1 MMRLLKTEY
10 LKINRYW
17 IFWGMVFI
25 TFAAIATAF
34 WGIDSILNDFR
45 NNAVK
50 NSPIPIPEVSIYQF
64 PGIWHNLTYIA
75 GSRLFLL
82 FPALIMVL
90 LITNEITFRTLRQNV
105 IDGYSR
111 NETFVAKFLVAIGI
125 SVMVTA
131 FVFVNGLI
139 LGFLHSPASEW
150 KYLLSKTSFVLA
162 FFLEVVAFTSFA
174 LMIGLLVKKSIFA
187 MGVLAIW
194 AVIADPII
202 THYLGDWYKQFMP
215 INSITT
221 LIELPNSILM
231 KMFGMQFKEFI
242 ELTDLLIVLAWTTV
256 FNGISWYILKI
267 RNL

>member
-1 MMRLLKTEY
+1 
-10 LKINRYW
+10 
-17 IFWGMVFI
+17 
-25 TFAAIATAF
+25 
-34 WGIDSILNDFR
+34 LNDIR
-45 NNAVK
+45 NDAVK

-75 GSRLFLL
+75 GSRFFLL

-90 LITNEITFRTLRQNV
+90 LITNEITFRTLRQNI

-111 NETFVAKFLVAIGI
+111 RDSFFAKLLVVLGI
-125 SVMVTA
+125 SILVTA
-131 FVFVNGLI
+131 FVFLNGLI
-139 LGFLHSPASEW
+139 LGFLHSPAADW
-150 KYLLSKTSFVLA
+150 KFLLSKTSFVLA
-162 FFLEVVAFTSFA
+162 FFIEVIAFTSFA

-231 KMFGMQFKEFI
+231 KMFGMQFKEYI
-242 ELTDLLIVLAWTTV
+242 EITGLAIVLVWTIIFNTV
-256 FNGISWYILKI
+256 SWYILKI